1 MMKLVSRFSLL
12 FVSIYCSSL
21 WAASAD
27 LRFSEFEQSLMH
39 TVLNSERRSPNEVMQ
54 QLIAMEAQITE
65 RPLSHQALL
74 YFHLCRMAGQLK
86 EPVEVYYQ
94 ALLQLET
101 HVAAPQKLAARYLCE
116 TIREGGLKNAER
128 YAALTQTVYE
138 LLSEHDTPAF
148 VMWFTYD
155 YAERLSERGHPE
167 EAIQVIYR
175 SLEIAEANN
184 LTEWQGESLGRLSVI
199 QSTLGLQAEALEN
212 NQRALELVTHPY
224 NISNF
229 QLHRGY
235 LLTKV
240 GELAAAR
247 QLYEQLVAEAKDRDQ
262 ETYLV
267 AGLNL
272 MYLYQRLTEYGLAAA
287 LADDLLAAADS
298 YGNNYYL
305 AFVKVAHA
313 PNLLQVSDLQGAL
326 ALFEEASFWLQENNV
341 KAPLPEILQRWS
353 KTLFDAGY
361 AVPAYQALQ
370 QSIDIQ
376 TELDKVQRQNDAV
389 LANARLATEQT
400 QRALLQSENDKAL
413 VSAELERKRLQSQ
426 FLFTVLLAIFVVGVI
441 LIFFYWQM
449 RKANRQLNYASTHD
463 ALTKVH
469 NRRFFDL
476 ELVPQLLNGKPFLLV
491 SFDIDHFKKI
501 NDSYGHFVGDEVLIA
516 TSNRLRNSL
525 RKEDYIIRWGGEE
538 FLMCLRHDNICEQ
551 TLNFVERM
559 LNEFS
564 QSTINTSKGPLRVTA
579 SLGFK
584 VAQCTSQA
592 ELSGFLNDI
601 DQYLYLAKERGR
613 NRAFGQA
620 ELQQEVMEVQ
630 LS

>member
-1 MMKLVSRFSLL
+1 MMNLFSRLSLL
-12 FVSIYCSSL
+12 FVWIYCSPL

-27 LRFSEFEQSLMH
+27 LRFSNFEQTLMH
-39 TVLNSERRSPNEVMQ
+39 TVLNSERLPPGQVMQ
-54 QLIAMEAQITE
+54 QLMAMEAQITE
-65 RPLSHQALL
+65 RPLAHQALL
-74 YFHLCRMAGQLK
+74 YFHLCRMAAQLK
-86 EPVEVYYQ
+86 EPVEVYFQ
-94 ALLQLET
+94 ALLQLEKQ
-101 HVAAPQKLAARYLCE
+101 VAAPQKLAARYLCE
-116 TIREGGLKNAER
+116 TRRESNLNNPER
-128 YAALTQTVYE
+128 YLELTQAAYE
-138 LLSEHDTPAF
+138 QLSVHDTPAF

-155 YAERLSERGHPE
+155 YAERLSGRGLPE
-167 EAIQVIYR
+167 EAIKVIYR

-199 QSTLGLQAEALEN
+199 QSSLDLQAEALQN
-212 NQRALELVTHPY
+212 NQRALELVTRPY
-224 NISNF
+224 NISDL
-229 QLHRGY
+229 QLQRGY

-240 GELAAAR
+240 GERAAAR
-247 QLYEQLVAEAKDRDQ
+247 QLYEQLVAEAKDTDQ

-272 MYLYQRLTEYGLAAA
+272 VNLYQRLTEHERAAA
-287 LADDLLAAADS
+287 LAGDLLVAADN
-298 YGNNYYL
+298 YGSDYYL
-305 AFVKVAHA
+305 AFVQIAHA

-326 ALFEEASFWLQENNV
+326 ALFEEASRWLQENNV

-376 TELDKVQRQNDAV
+376 TELDKLQRQNDAV

-400 QRALLQSENDKAL
+400 QRALLQSQNDKAL
-413 VSAELERKRLQSQ
+413 VSAELQRKRLQSQ
-426 FLFTVLLAIFVVGVI
+426 FMLTVLLAILVVGII

-476 ELVPQLLNGKPFLLV
+476 ELVPQLLDGKPFLLV

-501 NDSYGHFVGDEVLIA
+501 NDTYGHFVGDEVLIA

-525 RKEDYIIRWGGEE
+525 RKDDYIIRWGGEE
-538 FLMCLRHDNICEQ
+538 FLMCLRHTNICGQ
-551 TLNFVERM
+551 SLSFVERM

-564 QSTINTSKGPLRVTA
+564 HSTITTSKGPLRVTA
-579 SLGFK
+579 SIGFK

-601 DQYLYLAKERGR
+601 DQYLYRAKERGR
-613 NRAFGQA
+613 NCAFGQA

-630 LS
+630 LP